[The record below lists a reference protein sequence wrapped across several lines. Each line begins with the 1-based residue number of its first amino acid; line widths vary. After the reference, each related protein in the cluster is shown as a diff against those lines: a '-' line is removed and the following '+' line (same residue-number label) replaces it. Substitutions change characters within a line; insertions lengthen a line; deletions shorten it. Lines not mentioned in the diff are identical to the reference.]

1 MGKIHNNRTRTPMC
15 CCIKS
20 RALPQWTIFI
30 LSIATCITS
39 GLMIAY
45 AVVFIYSDL
54 VENLLNEEFLQ
65 RQYSDIYDKYGES
78 AQEYAVAAFA
88 CFAGLAM
95 LMAVCGCCCKCLKG
109 GASRTCACL
118 YGFRS
123 KSNLRLHLRFLLTAS
138 HDNFLV
144 RWCITG
150 LP

>member
-1 MGKIHNNRTRTPMC
+1 MC

-65 RQYSDIYDKYGES
+65 RQYSDIYDEYGES

-118 YGFRS
+118 YGFC
-123 KSNLRLHLRFLLTAS
+123 LLPVMIIFLCVGAS
-138 HDNFLV
+138 LAYLV
-144 RWCITG
+144 QISEEEIEKQCPK
-150 LP
+150 LVDYAVE